1 MAKSASIRSPAVSPA
16 LSAEEQ
22 ALAVALQLMR
32 PYARLMVAQGLKFGA
47 AAEVLKRAFVEMATA
62 EIELAGAVGNVS
74 RISISTGIHRQD
86 VKRLLDTPS
95 GALDRGRSL
104 ASEIYVRWMTDS
116 TYRSRGKPRVL
127 PFRAPKGKLSF
138 ETLARTVSTDV
149 HPRTLFEE
157 LKRLGLVEVDEAG
170 ETLQLS
176 MSGFVPINERA
187 AMLGLLGD
195 NVSDHFAAAVGNVLG
210 DTPRR
215 LEQAV
220 YADGLDADG
229 LMQVDARTRDIWQQN
244 IQMLVPL
251 LRALVKGKG
260 KTQNKK
266 SQRLNSGKVGAP
278 PQRNRV
284 RVGIYMHTESL
295 NPAPPERAVGTRKKV
310 RD

>member
-1 MAKSASIRSPAVSPA
+1 MRSPAVSPA
-16 LSAEEQ
+16 QSAQLQ
-22 ALAVALQLMR
+22 ALNVALQLMR

-47 AAEVLKRAFVEMATA
+47 AVEVLKRAFVEMGKA
-62 EIELAGAVGNVS
+62 EIEFAGAVGNIS
-74 RISISTGIHRQD
+74 RISISTGIHRQE
-86 VKRLLDTPS
+86 VKRLLDTPT
-95 GALDRGRSL
+95 GALDGGRSL

-127 PFRAPKGKLSF
+127 PFRTAVGKLSF
-138 ETLARTVSTDV
+138 ETLARTISTDV
-149 HPRTLFEE
+149 HPRTLIEE
-157 LKRLGLVEVDEAG
+157 LKRLGLVEVDEAS

-195 NVSDHFAAAVGNVLG
+195 NISDHFAAAVGNVLG

-215 LEQAV
+215 LEQAI
-220 YADGLDADG
+220 YAEGLDADG
-229 LMQVDARTRDIWQQN
+229 LTQLDARTREIWQQN
-244 IQMLVPL
+244 VQMLAPL

-260 KTQNKK
+260 NAQNKK
-266 SQRLNSGKVGAP
+266 SHLLKTGKAGAS

-295 NPAPPERAVGTRKKV
+295 DPAPPARDVGTRKKA